1 MIKDGYKKTSIG
13 YIPLDWEV
21 KKFKD
26 ITDILRCGLASTP
39 KYVEDGVPF
48 LSAQNVKNGKLNLDK
63 YKCISNEL
71 HEKLTKNTK
80 PQKND
85 ILMTRVGNVGDAAI
99 VDIDW
104 EFSVYVSLTHIR
116 MKEGYDSQFFTQL
129 LNSSFIKR
137 RSLQTQYKGGGVA
150 NLNVRVVEEFDMPVP
165 PLKEQQ
171 KIASILSSVDAAIE
185 KTEQVIAKTEEV
197 KKGLMQQLLTKGIG
211 HTEFKQTEIGEIP
224 IEWDIMNLGKLVKL
238 QGGYAFKS
246 TDYCLGGIQLIR
258 ISNLFGKYLNLEKE
272 PVFLPIEYK
281 DKYSQYLLNCGD
293 LIMCMTGTVGKEDY
307 GHTVL
312 IQNSNAEYLL
322 NQRVGKFNL
331 ITENIDKDYLYWF
344 LSSRLFLDYIYSL
357 GSGTKQANLSA
368 KQVESAKIA
377 LPNLTE
383 QKKIVKILN
392 KVNEK
397 IIYDVEKVNK
407 LKEIK
412 QGLMQQLLT
421 GQTRVKID

>member
-150 NLNVRVVEEFDMPVP
+150 NLNVKVVEEFDMPIP

-171 KIASILSSVDAAIE
+171 KIVEILSSVDAAIK

-197 KKGLMQQLLTKGIG
+197 KKGLMQQLLTRGIDQKKFKDSPVGQIPIIWNVERLGSEAYIKARIGWKGLSSEEYTDEGPYLIAGKHILRTNILWEKCDHISMERYEESPEIMLRNDDVIMTKDGTIG
-211 HTEFKQTEIGEIP
+211 RVAHIESLNDKATINGTMMLIRPLENLEGKFIYYYFQSTRFQRLIKEKVSGSSIPHIFQRDLVEFKIPVPPLNEQRKIVEILSNIDKK
-224 IEWDIMNLGKLVKL
+224 IEREYEVLE
-238 QGGYAFKS
+238 Y
-246 TDYCLGGIQLIR
+246 
-258 ISNLFGKYLNLEKE
+258 ISNL
-272 PVFLPIEYK
+272 
-281 DKYSQYLLNCGD
+281 
-293 LIMCMTGTVGKEDY
+293 
-307 GHTVL
+307 
-312 IQNSNAEYLL
+312 
-322 NQRVGKFNL
+322 
-331 ITENIDKDYLYWF
+331 
-344 LSSRLFLDYIYSL
+344 
-357 GSGTKQANLSA
+357 
-368 KQVESAKIA
+368 
-377 LPNLTE
+377 
-383 QKKIVKILN
+383 KK
-392 KVNEK
+392 
-397 IIYDVEKVNK
+397 
-407 LKEIK
+407 
-412 QGLMQQLLT
+412 GLMQQLLT
-421 GQTRVKID
+421 GQIRVKVD

>member
-1 MIKDGYKKTSIG
+1 M
-13 YIPLDWEV
+13 
-21 KKFKD
+21 
-26 ITDILRCGLASTP
+26 ASTP

-150 NLNVRVVEEFDMPVP
+150 NLNVKVVEEFDMPIP

-171 KIASILSSVDAAIE
+171 KIVEILSSVDAAIK

-224 IEWDIMNLGKLVKL
+224 LEWEVVSIESFSTVIRGASPRPKGDPRYYGGNVPRLMGADVTRDKKYVTPKIDFLTEEGAKLSRQMSK
-238 QGGYAFKS
+238 
-246 TDYCLGGIQLIR
+246 
-258 ISNLFGKYLNLEKE
+258 
-272 PVFLPIEYK
+272 
-281 DKYSQYLLNCGD
+281 GD
-293 LIMCMTGTVGKEDY
+293 FVIVCSGTVGLPAILAIDACIHDGFLALKDINPK
-307 GHTVL
+307 V
-312 IQNSNAEYLL
+312 SKEYLYYIFTQL
-322 NQRVGKFNL
+322 RQQLDSKATHGGVFTNL
-331 ITENIDKDYLYWF
+331 TTQIVKEF
-344 LSSRLFLDYIYSL
+344 
-357 GSGTKQANLSA
+357 
-368 KQVESAKIA
+368 KIA
-377 LPNLTE
+377 LPSIDEQENISNILKGIDDKIDLE
-383 QKKIVKILN
+383 QKHM
-392 KVNEK
+392 
-397 IIYDVEKVNK
+397 DK
-407 LKEIK
+407 LSDIK
-412 QGLMQQLLT
+412 KGLMQQLLT
-421 GQTRVKID
+421 GKTRVKID